1 MKKPLR
7 SITFKSVASV
17 VLLFVVFF
25 AILSVIGYNGV
36 TDALLTQY
44 TKGAFFTARTAE
56 NLIDPDRMDEYAN
69 SGGTT
74 EEYLE
79 LYEELEDVCNS
90 TSATFIYVIQPD
102 LPDYGHITF
111 LFSTINS
118 KYNYTH
124 YDFGYYRKTTNAEYA
139 EKYRALYEG
148 KSDQELVIRDKGYIE
163 TDPHITAMIPLVGSD
178 GQTKAIL
185 CVQRQMETMTN
196 ARNAFVKKVALAA
209 LYLALVTIIVHAFFM
224 KRMLLRPVEEITE
237 EASRFARENV
247 TPQKKLSQRIHNR
260 DEIGTLARSIDQME
274 EQIQSYV
281 EDLTH
286 ITAESERIR
295 TELNLARRIQSD
307 MLPSR
312 FPAYPGWKEFDIFAS
327 MDPAREV
334 GGDFYDFFLIDD
346 DHLCFTIADV
356 SGKGVPA
363 ALFMMASQII
373 LANNAMKGESPSQI
387 LANANTAIYSHN
399 NEEMFVTVWTGILE
413 LSSGIVRAANAGH
426 EYPVLKSGESDFE
439 LYKDKHSFVLGVMED
454 LDFKEYEIRM
464 KPGDMLFLYT
474 DGVPE
479 ATDPEDRMFT
489 NERMVAALNAERD
502 ASPEAAIHNVQN
514 AVLSFMNGAEQFDD
528 MTMMCL
534 RYNGKITEN
543 E

>member
-1 MKKPLR
+1 MKNPLR
-7 SITFKSVASV
+7 SITFKSLTSV
-17 VLLFVVFF
+17 ILLFVVFF
-25 AILSVIGYNGV
+25 AILSVIGYHGV

-44 TKGAFFTARTAE
+44 SKGAFFTARTAE
-56 NLIDPDRMDEYAN
+56 NLIDPDRMDEYTN

-79 LYEELEDVCNS
+79 LYQELEDVCNS
-90 TSATFIYVIQPD
+90 TSATFIYVIRPD
-102 LPDYGHITF
+102 LPDYKHITF
-111 LFSTINS
+111 IFSTINS

-124 YDFGYYRKTTNAEYA
+124 YDFGYYRETTNTEYE

-148 KSDQELVIRDKGYIE
+148 KSEQELVIRDQGYIE

-209 LYLALVTIIVHAFFM
+209 LYLALVMIVVQAFFM
-224 KRMLLRPVEEITE
+224 KRMLLKPVEEITE

-247 TPQKKLSQRIHNR
+247 TPEIKLAQKIHNK
-260 DEIGTLARSIDQME
+260 DEIGTLAGSIDQME

-281 EDLTH
+281 EDLTR

-295 TELNLARRIQSD
+295 TELNLAHRIQTD
-307 MLPSR
+307 MLPCT
-312 FPAYPGWKEFDIFAS
+312 FPAFPDRKEFDIYAS

-334 GGDFYDFFLIDD
+334 GGDFYDFYLIDD
-346 DHLCFTIADV
+346 DHLCITIADV

-373 LANNAMKGESPSQI
+373 LANNTMKGESPAQV
-387 LANANTAIYSHN
+387 LANANASICSHN
-399 NEEMFVTVWTGILE
+399 HEEMFVTVWTGILE
-413 LSSGIVRAANAGH
+413 ISTGKLTAANGGH
-426 EYPVLKSGESDFE
+426 EYPVLKRREGGFE
-439 LYKDKHSFVLGVMED
+439 LYKDKHSFVIGGMENQK
-454 LDFKEYEIRM
+454 FKEYELILE
-464 KPGDMLFLYT
+464 PGDMLLLYT

-479 ATDPEDRMFT
+479 AMNAEGAMFT
-489 NERMVAALNAERD
+489 DEQMLAVLNEKPD
-502 ASPEAAIHNVQN
+502 ASPEEAVRNIEC
-514 AVLSFMNGAEQFDD
+514 AVLDFMKDSEQFDD
-528 MTMMCL
+528 MTMVCL
-534 RYNGKITEN
+534 RYNGRPGKPV
-543 E
+543 

>member
-1 MKKPLR
+1 MKNPLR
-7 SITFKSVASV
+7 SITFKSLTSV
-17 VLLFVVFF
+17 ILLFVVFF
-25 AILSVIGYNGV
+25 AILSVIGYHGV

-44 TKGAFFTARTAE
+44 SRGAFFTARTAE

-79 LYEELEDVCNS
+79 LYQELEDVCNS
-90 TSATFIYVIQPD
+90 TSATFIYVIRPD
-102 LPDYGHITF
+102 LPDYKHITF
-111 LFSTINS
+111 IFSTINS

-124 YDFGYYRKTTNAEYA
+124 YDFGYYRETTNTEYE

-148 KSDQELVIRDKGYIE
+148 KSEQELVIRDQGYIE

-209 LYLALVTIIVHAFFM
+209 LYLALVMIVVQAFFM
-224 KRMLLRPVEEITE
+224 KRMLLKPVEEITE

-247 TPQKKLSQRIHNR
+247 TPEIKLAQKIHNK
-260 DEIGTLARSIDQME
+260 DEIGTLAGSIDQME

-281 EDLTH
+281 EDLTR

-295 TELNLARRIQSD
+295 TELNLAHRIQTD
-307 MLPSR
+307 MLPCT
-312 FPAYPGWKEFDIFAS
+312 FPAFPDRKEFDIYAS

-334 GGDFYDFFLIDD
+334 GGDFYDFYLIDD
-346 DHLCFTIADV
+346 DHLCITIADV

-373 LANNAMKGESPSQI
+373 LANNTMKGESPAQV
-387 LANANTAIYSHN
+387 LANANASICSHN
-399 NEEMFVTVWTGILE
+399 HEEMFVTVWTGILE
-413 LSSGIVRAANAGH
+413 ISTGKLTAANGGH
-426 EYPVLKSGESDFE
+426 EYPVLKRREGGFE
-439 LYKDKHSFVLGVMED
+439 LYKDKHSFVIGGMENQK
-454 LDFKEYEIRM
+454 FKEYELILE
-464 KPGDMLFLYT
+464 PGDMLLLYT

-479 ATDPEDRMFT
+479 AMNAEGAMFT
-489 NERMVAALNAERD
+489 DEQMLAVLNEKPD
-502 ASPEAAIHNVQN
+502 ASPEEAVRNIEC
-514 AVLSFMNGAEQFDD
+514 AVLDFMKDSEQFDD
-528 MTMMCL
+528 MTLVCL
-534 RYNGKITEN
+534 RYNGRPVKPV
-543 E
+543 